1 MREELREAW
10 DNARSIES
18 YEGEFE
24 ELEEIGRQQSRI
36 NPEKEYIFYRD
47 KASNYWYSVE
57 FLTDHGRLSEYEY
70 IFGHKPKRRRRK
82 TS

>member
-10 DNARSIES
+10 DNARSTES

-24 ELEEIGRQQSRI
+24 ELEEIGRQQSMT
-36 NPEKEYIFYRD
+36 PDKEYILYRD
-47 KASNYWYSVE
+47 KASKYWYRTE
-57 FLTDHGRLSEYEY
+57 YLTERGRLSEYEY